1 MKTHSVSCVNIA
13 NLLTFLRL
21 LLIPVFLR
29 FLLGRT
35 ARSSV
40 IALIVF
46 LFASITDYL
55 DGLIA
60 RKHHLQTS
68 LGEFMDPLVD
78 KLLVCSAFIAFA
90 CIPALHIS
98 WWLVALIIAREVFVT
113 GMRVV
118 ALRKKA
124 PIRTEF
130 SGKIKTFFQMV
141 TIVVI
146 LVLLILRTEAG
157 MSKGPA
163 AVIPSALVAL
173 SAVAALISMV
183 QYIIKNRHI
192 FSGQVEH

>member
-1 MKTHSVSCVNIA
+1 MKTHAVSRVNIA
-13 NLLTFLRL
+13 NILTFLRL
-21 LLIPVFLR
+21 LLIPVFLT

-35 ARSSV
+35 AKSSV

-46 LFASITDYL
+46 IVASITDYL

-60 RKHHLQTS
+60 RKLHLQTS
-68 LGEFMDPLVD
+68 LGEFMDPLAD

-90 CIPALHIS
+90 CIPVLHIS
-98 WWLVALIIAREVFVT
+98 WWLVALILAREVYVT
-113 GMRVV
+113 VMRVV
-118 ALRKKA
+118 ALRRKA
-124 PIRTEF
+124 PIKTEF
-130 SGKIKTFFQMV
+130 SGKIKTCFQMM

-146 LVLLILRTEAG
+146 LLLLILRSEVE

-183 QYIIKNRHI
+183 QYIIRNRHI